1 MAAEIQHLQK
11 TNTGCCPKK
20 TVNTISLLPFERHN
34 SQTKFKALLIT
45 TYGQFNLKQP
55 YCFSI
60 FKYTCVCTPL
70 ALCIFT
76 MLPCINI
83 TLSTFVP
90 LMLTQIILHIYHSN
104 GHSETGNIHL
114 MVQMDVC
121 AHVHQREREMD
132 RKMHRQ
138 MIMGSR
144 IKFISHPQQPQS
156 FISFTDAEKTHKY
169 FIQTLQFNA
178 TDQNP

>member
-1 MAAEIQHLQK
+1 
-11 TNTGCCPKK
+11 
-20 TVNTISLLPFERHN
+20 
-34 SQTKFKALLIT
+34 
-45 TYGQFNLKQP
+45 
-55 YCFSI
+55 
-60 FKYTCVCTPL
+60 
-70 ALCIFT
+70 
-76 MLPCINI
+76 
-83 TLSTFVP
+83 
-90 LMLTQIILHIYHSN
+90 MLTQIILHIYHSN

-156 FISFTDAEKTHKY
+156 FINFTDAEKSTNISSRPFTLMRQTRTHDEIRSL
-169 FIQTLQFNA
+169 FEW
-178 TDQNP
+178 DEP